1 MNGLAIT
8 VSGFRVG
15 FRLTRF
21 GLFVILHLN
30 SCASVLMKTPEC
42 ASHDHPKGRRA
53 RLVSEE
59 ALDRAARLFRALG
72 EESRLR
78 IVAALSQGEACVTEL
93 AGASEES
100 LSTVSQRLRVLR
112 AENIVVRRR
121 AGKHINYALA
131 DAHVTEMVFNALA
144 HASEVPARPKAAK
157 KSTKE

>member
-1 MNGLAIT
+1 
-8 VSGFRVG
+8 
-15 FRLTRF
+15 
-21 GLFVILHLN
+21 
-30 SCASVLMKTPEC
+30 MKAPDC
-42 ASHDHPKGRRA
+42 DALDHPTRQRA
-53 RLVSEE
+53 RLVNEQ
-59 ALDRAARLFRALG
+59 ALQRAARLFRALG

-93 AGASEES
+93 AAAGEES

-144 HASEVPARPKAAK
+144 HAGENPARRKPAAK
-157 KSTKE
+157 SQARKEQSSHGERTSNP